1 MAVNLCRF
9 RQFVVRAAQ
18 IGRPRIADGLCR
30 MSGLLQVRPYGLL
43 FPALVQSQ
51 TQRSGRREFFLVPPN
66 AGNAFDFTL
75 TQSHHDGGF
84 VGVLHIFLLHTAAA
98 LAALPRRGLMLVGR
112 KIAIP
117 NQIAR
122 HARAPVHH
130 GQSQSLR
137 RLLHLQRQNPLF
149 GSRNSRRF
157 TAHKTT
163 LKHRCRFNCHPA
175 QNQNNAPRAPTIPPV
190 PYRPAPPRA
199 RRSCE

>member
-1 MAVNLCRF
+1 MF
-9 RQFVVRAAQ
+9 R
-18 IGRPRIADGLCR
+18 
-30 MSGLLQVRPYGLL
+30 LLQVRPYGLL
-43 FPALVQSQ
+43 FAALVQSQ
-51 TQRSGRREFFLVPPN
+51 AQRSGRREFFLVPPN
-66 AGNAFDFTL
+66 ACNAFDFAL

-84 VGVLHIFLLHTAAA
+84 VGVLHILLLHTAAT
-98 LAALPRRGLMLVGR
+98 LAALPCRGLMLVGR

-130 GQSQSLR
+130 RQRQPLR

-163 LKHRCRFNCHPA
+163 LKHRCRFNCRPA

-199 RRSCE
+199 RCSCE